1 MLDNINFDRSSPLND
16 GFTSRLR
23 NRFIPSIPPDDRAP
37 VLTRAPIADLDEGI
51 KLQLDKLN
59 ALLSNKIL
67 APDVDLGDVNS
78 VDAGFLEKPLTPK
91 QIAYDANDN
100 PIDQWAPGSI
110 LNDLNQD
117 PIVGKIN
124 LSDYVSKTPA
134 LSTLRS
140 QFRNNLSTTRDR
152 QDFNQ
157 RTILSDDYAAIR
169 DYLIAYAFYVGGRT
183 EISALTDYIM
193 SDESGVPRIAA
204 YAAVSAARV
213 VVESEQLVVPDFK
226 DKDDSDFVKA
236 VAAAKLDFSST
247 SFKAGV
253 LALVDVLVFKKR
265 PIELINDA
273 ETTLGKIPKD
283 IKIELIKYIEN
294 SPIPITKQNN
304 EYFLPLFI
312 SQIKGFTDIADTTE
326 ADQAE
331 SAKDFDVQL
340 FVDDQVQIQV
350 SEMAV
355 RCAAQLYHG
364 MVLGEELE
372 VFNVAKYFTDKY
384 LLRGEFGIEDSRL
397 RKDLQMY
404 VFSNR
409 FTDPRTKKILDR
421 TRPAERQMFYR
432 QVFNE
437 GKIPTP
443 GSLIVNREFPKLWK
457 VLMLESAKVLEWL
470 RESYNAETFVS
481 KQNVL
486 QAMEDIQYNL
496 STHCSG
502 MANVVSPLI
511 DAELRFVILRIFQH
525 PEVIRQ
531 VAPQER
537 SWLKVVEKLYMEM
550 RHRRPKVTVMFN
562 KAKLGFDI
570 LKSIAVYDPRM
581 FRDINA
587 FMAFLRTV
595 EAFITTQSI
604 LQEAL
609 IDDLKKDESED
620 EELEEAGA
628 EKHEMRQ
635 NGYRS
640 NGYHAQVPQTAGA
653 PGTASNDWDF

>member
-1 MLDNINFDRSSPLND
+1 MPNNISIDRSRIVSTD
-16 GFTSRLR
+16 GFFRTAVLA
-23 NRFIPSIPPDDRAP
+23 DRAP
-37 VLTRAPIADLDEGI
+37 VLTRGPISEVDEGI
-51 KLQLDKLN
+51 KLQLDKLSE
-59 ALLSNKIL
+59 LLANKIL
-67 APDVDLGDVNS
+67 APNVDLGDGS
-78 VDAGFLEKPLTPK
+78 AAGGTGFLEKPLTPK
-91 QIAYDANDN
+91 QIAYDANGN
-100 PIDQWAPGSI
+100 LIDQWEPSSI
-110 LNDLNQD
+110 LADLNQGS
-117 PIVGKIN
+117 IAGKIN

-134 LSTLRS
+134 LSTLKS
-140 QFRNNLSTTRDR
+140 QLKNNLTATRD
-152 QDFNQ
+152 QQNFNQ

-169 DYLIAYAFYVGGRT
+169 DYLIAYAYYVGGRT
-183 EISALTDYIM
+183 EISALTDYIL
-193 SDESGVPRIAA
+193 SDESGVLRIAA

-213 VVESEQLVVPDFK
+213 VVENEQLIVPDFNK
-226 DKDDSDFVKA
+226 DNSAFVTT
-236 VAAAKLDFSST
+236 VAAANLELSST
-247 SFKAGV
+247 IFNIGV
-253 LALVDVLVFKKR
+253 HALVDSLVFKKR

-273 ETTLGKIPKD
+273 ETTLGKIPRD

-326 ADQAE
+326 ADQAQ
-331 SAKDFDVQL
+331 SAKDFDVQF

-350 SEMAV
+350 SELAV

-364 MVLGEELE
+364 MVLGEELD

-409 FTDPRTKKILDR
+409 FTDPRTKKVMDR

-437 GKIPTP
+437 GKVPTP
-443 GSLIVNREFPKLWK
+443 GNLIVNREFPKLWK

-470 RESYNAETFVS
+470 RESYNPENFVS

-486 QAMEDIQYNL
+486 QAMEDLQYNL

-550 RHRRPKVTVMFN
+550 KHTRPKVTVLFN
-562 KAKLGFDI
+562 KARLGFDI
-570 LKSIAVYDPRM
+570 LKSIAVYDPAM

-587 FMAFLRTV
+587 FTAFLHTV

-604 LQEAL
+604 LQQAL
-609 IDDLKKDESED
+609 IDDLKKDDVED
-620 EELEEAGA
+620 EESEREDAGQD
-628 EKHEMRQ
+628 EMRH
-635 NGYRS
+635 
-640 NGYHAQVPQTAGA
+640 NGYHSNGHHPQVPQMAGA
-653 PGTASNDWDF
+653 PGAGADDWDF